1 MSQGADHRSRAD
13 DLRLATCDL
22 IEQVMF
28 DTVLIAN
35 RGEIALRI
43 MRACKELGLRTVAV
57 YSEADRAAPHVAYA
71 DEAFL
76 IGPAPAIESYLDGE
90 RIIAAAHAAGAGA
103 IHPGYG
109 FLAENAAFARACA
122 EAGLVFV
129 GPPAAAMERMGGK
142 TSARQEASA
151 AGVPIVPG
159 TIEPVES
166 PDEVRA
172 LGQQFGYPLAIKAVG
187 GGGGR
192 GLRVVGEPN
201 NADAAFESARRE
213 AESAFKNPRLYVEKY
228 LDDPRHIEIQ
238 VLADTHGNVI
248 HLGERDCSIQ
258 RRHQKLIEESPSS
271 VLTPELRAT
280 MGAAAVALAKS
291 VGYVGAG
298 TLEFLFQD
306 GQFYFLEM
314 NTRIQVEHTVTEM
327 VTGVDLVRAQL
338 RIARG
343 ERLWI
348 AQEQVTWR
356 GHAIECRIN
365 AEDPAAGFRPSLG
378 TLSEYVEPAG
388 YGVRVDSGA
397 QPGYT
402 IPQYYDSL
410 IAKLITW
417 GADRDEAIARM
428 RRALADYHIAGLTTT
443 IPFHQIALAHPAF
456 KAGAATVN
464 YISRYLD
471 EQLQKLAGTVQ
482 ETRSDH
488 RETQEIESVRM
499 FTVEVN
505 GRRFAVRVAENGA
518 EGIPK
523 LTDGNRRAARRGAA
537 VAHRPAVTD
546 AIVSTIQG
554 SILAVRAA
562 PGQAVEAGQV
572 LFIVEAMKMEN
583 EITAPHPGT
592 LAEVHVQ
599 IGQAIKAGT
608 VLARYEV

>member
-1 MSQGADHRSRAD
+1 MNP
-13 DLRLATCDL
+13 L
-22 IEQVMF
+22 F

-43 MRACKELGLRTVAV
+43 MRACKELRLRTVAV

-71 DEAFL
+71 DEAYL
-76 IGPAPAIESYLDGE
+76 IGPPPAAQSYLDGE
-90 RIIAAAHAAGAGA
+90 RIIAAAQAAGAGA

-122 EAGLVFV
+122 AAGLVFV
-129 GPPAAAMERMGGK
+129 GPPAEAMERMGGK
-142 TSARQEASA
+142 TAARREASA
-151 AGVPIVPG
+151 AGVPVVPG
-159 TIEPVES
+159 TLQPIES
-166 PDEVRA
+166 PDELRA

-192 GLRVVGEPN
+192 GLRVVG
-201 NADAAFESARRE
+201 AQDDAAAAFESARRE
-213 AESAFKNPRLYVEKY
+213 ADSAFKNPQLYVEKY

-238 VLADTHGNVI
+238 VLADAHGNVI

-258 RRHQKLIEESPSS
+258 RRHQKLIEECPSS
-271 VLTPELRAT
+271 VLTPQLRAT
-280 MGAAAVALAKS
+280 MGAAAVALAQS

-343 ERLWI
+343 ERLWLT
-348 AQEQVTWR
+348 QDQVTWR

-365 AEDPAAGFRPSLG
+365 AEDPAAGFRPALG
-378 TLSEYVEPAG
+378 TLSEYIEPTG

-397 QPGYT
+397 QAGYT
-402 IPQYYDSL
+402 IPQFYDSM

-417 GADRDEAIARM
+417 GADRDEALARM
-428 RRALADYHIAGLTTT
+428 RRALADYRIAGVATT
-443 IPFHQIALAHPAF
+443 IAFHQLALAHPAF
-456 KAGAATVN
+456 AAGAATVN
-464 YISRYLD
+464 FIPRYLA
-471 EQLQKLAGTVQ
+471 EQLQALATAALVPSSGNGELAQNVSIRT
-482 ETRSDH
+482 
-488 RETQEIESVRM
+488 

-505 GRRFAVRVAENGA
+505 RRRFDVRVAED
-518 EGIPK
+518 GIDSLQKPANSK
-523 LTDGNRRAARRGAA
+523 PRVPRRAIAGTHRAA
-537 VAHRPAVTD
+537 ADGV
-546 AIVSTIQG
+546 VSPIQG
-554 SILAVRAA
+554 AILAVRAA
-562 PGQAVEAGQV
+562 PGQLVEAGQV

-583 EITAPHPGT
+583 EIIAPHAGT
-592 LAEVHVQ
+592 LAEVRAAL
-599 IGQAIKAGT
+599 GQVVEAGML
-608 VLARYEV
+608 LATYQP